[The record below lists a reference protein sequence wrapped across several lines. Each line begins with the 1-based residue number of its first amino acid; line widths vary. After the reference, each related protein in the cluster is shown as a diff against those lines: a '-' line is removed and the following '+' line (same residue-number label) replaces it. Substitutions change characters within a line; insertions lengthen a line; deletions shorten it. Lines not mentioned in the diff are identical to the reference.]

1 MQVLSCAFAAKNSV
15 QSDHFIII
23 KVMIIIKSDKIIIM
37 MMVESHM
44 SKCINSALLQKK
56 LAHSVHYVKH
66 QSKVYLTNP
75 KTLDSAHLTP
85 QLPLFFVSRSRS
97 SLFRVTA
104 KYSGNNL
111 PPHPR
116 IPLMLELL
124 LAQQLLLLVLG
135 LVAGLLFRT

>member
-44 SKCINSALLQKK
+44 SKCINGALLQNTSS
-56 LAHSVHYVKH
+56 LCALCEAPE
-66 QSKVYLTNP
+66 QSISDKSENIRLSSPNSP
-75 KTLDSAHLTP
+75 AP
-85 QLPLFFVSRSRS
+85 FFFVSRSRS